1 MADTPHILQVEDD
14 ADIREITKLALEA
27 LGGLSVAQVASG
39 GQALAEA
46 PAVAPDLLLMDMTL
60 PDMDGVQ
67 TMNALRELP
76 GLEDV
81 PTIFMTA
88 RAQYEEHE
96 ILIQAGAIGVIPK
109 PFDAM
114 TLAQDVLEIWEGR
127 AV

>member
-1 MADTPHILQVEDD
+1 MAHTPHILQVEDD

-67 TMNALRELP
+67 TMNALRKLP